1 MLGIA
6 ICLVGGVAV
15 FMGIRLAITGFR
27 QKVVVRV
34 VGGIIGAL
42 IGVMCIYA
50 YMPGSHARLG

>member
-6 ICLVGGVAV
+6 ICIVGAVAV
-15 FMGIRLAITGFR
+15 FMGIRLAIAGFR

-42 IGVMCIYA
+42 VGVMGIYA
-50 YMPGSHARLG
+50 YMPGSHTRLG